1 MPPGLRLPCSKLAEQ
16 SSEDTMAPAKVPN
29 RFGTLRYRGLGP
41 VLVRVWVLPSVEPSP
56 QHEAYGSLGSATM
69 IVFLV
74 PKRLREHLSSMLFM
88 VHQSVSCH
96 TDKNSWFQLFEVVWY
111 TYLYSI
117 YMAKSLSKRDHGS
130 SRFVM
135 VFSTDSLFSKSD
147 SSRFVNILAYIWP

>member
-117 YMAKSLSKRDHGS
+117 YMAKSLSKRNNALTLAS
-130 SRFVM
+130 CLSLEAACSQTC
-135 VFSTDSLFSKSD
+135 FS
-147 SSRFVNILAYIWP
+147 

>member
-1 MPPGLRLPCSKLAEQ
+1 
-16 SSEDTMAPAKVPN
+16 MAPAKVPN

-96 TDKNSWFQLFEVVWY
+96 TDKNSWFQLFEVVLY

-117 YMAKSLSKRDHGS
+117 YMAKSLSNWETNPPEADTAPDTGPGRQMMEDKRIGRQIPRRRTQPLTQDLG
-130 SRFVM
+130 
-135 VFSTDSLFSKSD
+135 DK
-147 SSRFVNILAYIWP
+147 